1 MIDRIS
7 GTLLEV
13 AGSAL
18 IVDLHGVG
26 LRVEVGAN
34 TLERLPRPGQTVA
47 LLTQL
52 HIHTGQSEPTLRLFG
67 FTSLEERAL
76 FRLLTD
82 VNGIGPTHAL
92 AILSAFRA
100 PGEVAAAIARGDEEA
115 IKVKGVGPRLAK
127 RVVSELK
134 DKVGGVVVP
143 APLTASQ
150 AARRPVAAEPPAP
163 WEDAL
168 RALRMLEFEPD
179 EARRLLG
186 EVQPTLP
193 QDASAD
199 DLVKAALLRS

>member
-1 MIDRIS
+1 MIDRVS
-7 GTLLEV
+7 GVLLEV
-13 AGSAL
+13 QGSAL
-18 IVDLHGVG
+18 VVDLHGVG
-26 LRVEVGAN
+26 LRLEVGAN
-34 TLERLPRPGQTVA
+34 TLERLPRPGQPVT
-47 LLTQL
+47 LLTHL
-52 HIHTGQSEPTLRLFG
+52 HIHAGQSEPTLRLFG
-67 FTSLEERAL
+67 FTSADERAL

-82 VNGIGPTHAL
+82 VSGIGPTHAL

-100 PGEVAAAIARGDEEA
+100 PGEVAAAIARGDEDA

-134 DKVGGVVVP
+134 DKVGGVVHP

-150 AARRPVAAEPPAP
+150 AARRPAAEAAP

-168 RALRMLEFEPD
+168 RALRMLEFDPE

-186 EVQPTLP
+186 EVQPSLP
-193 QDASAD
+193 ADASAD